1 MKMLKRMLRNVKM
14 HARKKEGQVL
24 LDDRNNYTPL
34 QEPMVKETS
43 QKVKKKNNLSEIQDR
58 DFYPGSARSF
68 LKIPEEV

>member
-43 QKVKKKNNLSEIQDR
+43 QKVKKKTIFLRYRTEIFILGVHDH
-58 DFYPGSARSF
+58 F
-68 LKIPEEV
+68 